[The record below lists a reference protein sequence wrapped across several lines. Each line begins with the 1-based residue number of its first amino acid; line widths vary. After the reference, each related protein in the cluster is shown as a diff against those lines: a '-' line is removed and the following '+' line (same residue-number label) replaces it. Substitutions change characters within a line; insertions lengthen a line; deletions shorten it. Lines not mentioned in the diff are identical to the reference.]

1 MLSESAVPADS
12 PIPCQNLK
20 RHAPRTLQCRFLA
33 VNLFHTVN
41 HPVDCVESRAAQ
53 QDQTTT
59 RLTITSPLLRAIL
72 GGLGKD
78 TTVFFCWFS
87 AALQIE
93 VRRGALTVSLQR
105 PSSAMPECALWL
117 REVLK

>member
-1 MLSESAVPADS
+1 MR
-12 PIPCQNLK
+12 IG
-20 RHAPRTLQCRFLA
+20 
-33 VNLFHTVN
+33 
-41 HPVDCVESRAAQ
+41 
-53 QDQTTT
+53 
-59 RLTITSPLLRAIL
+59 RL
-72 GGLGKD
+72 
-78 TTVFFCWFS
+78 FS